1 MFGCFGLWLGFFIIF
16 FLFFNRATRV
26 TKTHA
31 VASLR
36 LSLTDVRPGLIISLG
51 TEVPAAVVTKLLQ
64 LCQVTPPEAT
74 NRSSYIY
81 VCVGI
86 KQTRHDTLIGEL

>member
-1 MFGCFGLWLGFFIIF
+1 MFGCFGLRLDYLIF
-16 FLFFNRATRV
+16 FYSSV

-31 VASLR
+31 VVSLR

-51 TEVPAAVVTKLLQ
+51 TGVTKLLQ

-74 NRSSYIY
+74 NCSSYIY